1 MTDAHRLL
9 GIYLHLARASQLR
22 MQPMVRD
29 KLLVLAGVQA
39 ESMGLAPISA
49 LCRHKVL
56 AHNAQ
61 HMIRDWPTME
71 SALADERFRTYL
83 KQLERRY
90 STEKSEHMLASLG
103 IELGRER
110 ELYASDLEYA
120 AALLGTDP
128 ESIDGLLLQQRGGAV
143 GPSRRSTRRSEQSS
157 PQEVPADGRQSSGAR
172 SLLVTWGPFACGVVV
187 LAIVAL
193 VVRQWKP

>member
-1 MTDAHRLL
+1 MADAHRLL
-9 GIYLHLARASQLR
+9 GIYLHLARASQMR

-49 LCRHKVL
+49 LCRQEVL

-61 HMIRDWPTME
+61 HMLRDWPTLE
-71 SALADERFRTYL
+71 TALADERFRTYL

-90 STEKSEHMLASLG
+90 SSEKSEHMLASLG

-128 ESIDGLLLQQRGGAV
+128 ESIDGLLQEPDDRRATVAQSQLDRASAAAV
-143 GPSRRSTRRSEQSS
+143 RRPSL
-157 PQEVPADGRQSSGAR
+157 RQS
-172 SLLVTWGPFACGVVV
+172 LVVWGPFALGLLI
-187 LAIVAL
+187 LAAL
-193 VVRQWKP
+193 TLFAGALGQ

>member
-1 MTDAHRLL
+1 M
-9 GIYLHLARASQLR
+9 R

-49 LCRHKVL
+49 LCRQEVL

-61 HMIRDWPTME
+61 HMLRDWPTLE
-71 SALADERFRTYL
+71 TALADERFRTYL

-90 STEKSEHMLASLG
+90 SSEKSEHMLASLG

-128 ESIDGLLLQQRGGAV
+128 ESIDGLLQEPDDRRATVAQSQLDRASAAAV
-143 GPSRRSTRRSEQSS
+143 RRPSL
-157 PQEVPADGRQSSGAR
+157 RQS
-172 SLLVTWGPFACGVVV
+172 LVVWGPFALGLLI
-187 LAIVAL
+187 LAAL
-193 VVRQWKP
+193 TLFAGALGQ

>member
-1 MTDAHRLL
+1 
-9 GIYLHLARASQLR
+9 
-22 MQPMVRD
+22 MVRD

-56 AHNAQ
+56 THNAR
-61 HMIRDWPTME
+61 HMIRDWPTLE
-71 SALADERFRTYL
+71 TALADERFRIYL

-128 ESIDGLLLQQRGGAV
+128 ESIDEQLLQYRGGAP
-143 GPSRRSTRRSEQSS
+143 GPSRRGTQRDERSS
-157 PQEVPADGRQSSGAR
+157 PDEPRENGRSSPR
-172 SLLVTWGPFACGVVV
+172 VRRMLVIWGPFAFGVLV
-187 LAIVAL
+187 LAIAAS

>member
-1 MTDAHRLL
+1 
-9 GIYLHLARASQLR
+9 

-39 ESMGLAPISA
+39 ETMGLAPISA

-56 AHNAQ
+56 AHNAR
-61 HMIRDWPTME
+61 HMIRKWPTLE
-71 SALADERFRTYL
+71 TALADERFLTYL

-90 STEKSEHMLASLG
+90 STEKSEHMLATLG

-120 AALLGTDP
+120 AALLDTDP
-128 ESIDGLLLQQRGGAV
+128 ESIDELLLEPRGAATGSRWPASKATSRTATDASRQGAYSDHRATL
-143 GPSRRSTRRSEQSS
+143 SRLHETLI
-157 PQEVPADGRQSSGAR
+157 V
-172 SLLVTWGPFACGVVV
+172 WGPFVLGISA
-187 LAIVAL
+187 LAISAL
-193 VVRQWKP
+193 LVRALAE

>member
-1 MTDAHRLL
+1 M
-9 GIYLHLARASQLR
+9 R

-49 LCRHKVL
+49 LCRQEVL

-61 HMIRDWPTME
+61 HMLRDWPTLE
-71 SALADERFRTYL
+71 TALADERFRTYL

-90 STEKSEHMLASLG
+90 SKEKSEHMLASLG

-110 ELYASDLEYA
+110 ELYASDFEYA

-128 ESIDGLLLQQRGGAV
+128 ESIDRLLQEPREGFVAPARRHGDHRPDRAIAA
-143 GPSRRSTRRSEQSS
+143 PSNGLR
-157 PQEVPADGRQSSGAR
+157 PQ
-172 SLLVTWGPFACGVVV
+172 LVVWGPFALGLLI
-187 LAIVAL
+187 LAALTLVAGAL
-193 VVRQWKP
+193 LH